1 MLAPQNKGRP
11 AIFPSITSELRAC
24 MPDLRGPLTANA
36 PIAHLSW
43 FRTGGPAQILF
54 EPSSESDLAYFLGNL
69 DPAIPVLMLGSGSN
83 ILLRDSGVEGVVIR
97 LGKAFQGIEIEAL
110 TLHAGAAVPDVK
122 LASAAAQAG
131 IAGLSFF
138 RGIPGSVGGA
148 LRMNAGAYGAETK
161 DVLVSCRGVDRKGNI
176 VELANADMGF
186 TYRHCAVAP
195 EVIFTHAVF
204 SGTVGNPQTILAEM
218 AEITKARSETQPVN
232 TRTGGSTFKNPPG
245 QKAWELIDKAGCRG
259 LAVGDAQV
267 SELHCNFLINR
278 GKATAADLESLGELV
293 RARVK
298 ETSGVA
304 LEWEILRV
312 GIAAVPG

>member
-1 MLAPQNKGRP
+1 
-11 AIFPSITSELRAC
+11 
-24 MPDLRGPLTANA
+24 
-36 PIAHLSW
+36 
-43 FRTGGPAQILF
+43 
-54 EPSSESDLAYFLGNL
+54 
-69 DPAIPVLMLGSGSN
+69 
-83 ILLRDSGVEGVVIR
+83 
-97 LGKAFQGIEIEAL
+97 
-110 TLHAGAAVPDVK
+110 
-122 LASAAAQAG
+122 
-131 IAGLSFF
+131 
-138 RGIPGSVGGA
+138 
-148 LRMNAGAYGAETK
+148 
-161 DVLVSCRGVDRKGNI
+161 
-176 VELANADMGF
+176 MGF

-259 LAVGDAQV
+259 LAIGDAQV